1 MNMVI
6 KFHSQNYSI
15 KKLMLVC
22 VTLFSCSN
30 FEEESESNPL
40 LLTNFSYLQ
49 DVNKLY
55 FSIDVESNYQ
65 GSALES
71 VVVHWF
77 GTTKSQLPD
86 MINLNDDGS
95 QGDII
100 KGDDIFSRKI
110 SNANDSLINKLSD
123 DIDSVFLDY
132 YVAYGQDILIKKDTV
147 LIGNIIPKIESVDV
161 ETPIALPDTGTIKL
175 YLVSANVFDADGLET
190 IKWVGF
196 TSYHVEGD
204 SLMNNGN
211 RIYLYD
217 DGSEVIL
224 YEPNFTSGD
233 SIKGDGIFSFKIPVY
248 GPGFSDSTLQTKVGT
263 YKWRFIAQD
272 DSNEYS
278 NILEQEIIIE

>member
-1 MNMVI
+1 MVI

-15 KKLMLVC
+15 KKLMSVC
-22 VTLFSCSN
+22 IILFSCSN
-30 FEEESESNPL
+30 FEEDSESNPL
-40 LLTNFSYLQ
+40 LLTSFSFLQ

-55 FSIDVESNYQ
+55 FSIDVESKYQ
-65 GSALES
+65 RSTLES
-71 VVVHWF
+71 VVVHWY
-77 GTTKSQLPD
+77 GTNSSQSPD
-86 MINLNDDGS
+86 IINLNDDGNR
-95 QGDII
+95 GDII
-100 KGDDIFSRKI
+100 EGDDIFSRKI
-110 SNANDSLINKLSD
+110 SNANDSINNKLSD

-161 ETPIALPDTGTIKL
+161 ENPIALPDTGTIKL

-204 SLMNNGN
+204 SLMNDGN

-233 SIKGDGIFSFKIPVY
+233 SIKGDGLYSFKIPVY
-248 GPGFSDSTLQTKVGT
+248 GPGFSDPTLQTKVGT

-272 DSNEYS
+272 DANQYS
-278 NILEQEIIIE
+278 NIVEQEIIIE

>member
-1 MNMVI
+1 MVI
-6 KFHSQNYSI
+6 KFHSKNSSI
-15 KKLMLVC
+15 KKLLSVC
-22 VTLFSCSN
+22 VILFSCSN
-30 FEEESESNPL
+30 FEEESESDPL
-40 LLTNFSYLQ
+40 LLTSFSFLQ

-55 FSIDVESNYQ
+55 FSIDVESKYQ

-71 VVVHWF
+71 VVVHWY
-77 GTTKSQLPD
+77 GTSSFQSPD
-86 MINLNDDGS
+86 IINLNDDGDR
-95 QGDII
+95 GDII
-100 KGDDIFSRKI
+100 EGDDIFSRKI
-110 SNANDSLINKLSD
+110 SNANDSINNKLSD

-161 ETPIALPDTGTIKL
+161 ENPIALPDTGTIKL

-204 SLMNNGN
+204 SLMNDGN

-233 SIKGDGIFSFKIPVY
+233 SIKGDGLYSFKIPVY
-248 GPGFSDSTLQTKVGT
+248 GPGFSDPTLQTKVGT

-272 DSNEYS
+272 DANQYS
-278 NILEQEIIIE
+278 NIVEQEIIIE

>member
-1 MNMVI
+1 MKIVI
-6 KFHSQNYSI
+6 SFYNQDFSI
-15 KKLMLVC
+15 KNLMVVC
-22 VTLFSCSN
+22 IILFSCSN
-30 FEEESESNPL
+30 FEEEEEGNPL
-40 LLTNFSYLQ
+40 LSSSFSYLQ

-55 FSIDVESNYQ
+55 FSIDVESNFQ

-71 VVVHWF
+71 VAVHWY
-77 GTTKSQLPD
+77 GTNTSQLPD
-86 MINLNDDGS
+86 IINLNDDGAK
-95 QGDII
+95 GDII

-110 SNANDSLINKLSD
+110 SNSNDSLSNKLSD

-132 YVAYGQDILIKKDTV
+132 YVAYGQDMLIKKDTV
-147 LIGNIIPKIESVDV
+147 IIGNIIPRIESVDV
-161 ETPIALPDTGTIKL
+161 VTTIALPDTGTIKL

-196 TSYHVEGD
+196 TSYHVEID

-233 SIKGDGIFSFKIPVY
+233 SIKGDGVFSFKIPVY

-272 DSNEYS
+272 NANQYS
-278 NILEQEIIIE
+278 NILEKEIIIE